1 MPARPGARAVSPAR
15 PRRSRTPTA
24 ERVEL
29 AYRTLRPVLRLLQA
43 SGLSAAELRS
53 MTALALRTHSGEP
66 TPGSWTSGD
75 FEGLLGPAAQVAS
88 AWRNGVRWLDAEGE
102 PRRLTL
108 GRGGRGSFA
117 ELVQEAA
124 PGADPRRI
132 RDELVGTATVRRL
145 PRGELR
151 LVGRA
156 VVFADGSGFSAPGVL
171 THLRRF
177 IEMLEHNVLDC
188 RDPADGMLERAVHAA
203 DLDPARFAEFNRFIR
218 RQLEAFLLAGDAT
231 LREYR
236 VREPSA
242 PRSTY
247 GFGVYAFHDSPPA
260 RAPAT
265 RAGGTGPRPTRAR
278 APRQRR

>member
-1 MPARPGARAVSPAR
+1 VRPARRR
-15 PRRSRTPTA
+15 PSRTPTA

-29 AYRTLRPVLRLLQA
+29 AYRALRPVLRLLRA
-43 SGLSAAELRS
+43 SGLSAGELRT
-53 MTALALRTHSGEP
+53 MTALALRAHPDEP
-66 TPGSWTSGD
+66 TRGSWTSGE
-75 FEGLLGPAAQVAS
+75 FEGLLGPSAQVAS

-102 PRRLTL
+102 PKRLAL
-108 GRGGRGSFA
+108 GRDGRGSFA

-132 RDELVGTATVRRL
+132 RDELVATSTVRRL

-156 VVFADGSGFSAPGVL
+156 VVFTDGRRFSAPGVL

-177 IEMLEHNVLDC
+177 TEMLEHNVLEC
-188 RDPADGMLERAVHAA
+188 PDPADGMLERAVHAA
-203 DLDPARFAEFNRFIR
+203 DLDPERFAEFNRFIR
-218 RQLEAFLLAGDAT
+218 RQLEEFLLAGDAT

-247 GFGVYAFHDSPPA
+247 GFGVYAFRDAPPA
-260 RAPAT
+260 GARAT
-265 RAGGTGPRPTRAR
+265 RAGGTRSRTARAR
-278 APRQRR
+278 APRRRP